1 MPEPVDGPEE
11 ALLEE
16 QRRLSRKK
24 QVRDVGYLGGIDVW
38 QSLGSANV
46 VAPAEQAATPALS
59 NSVLRVT
66 EAAIRRRQLLRLER
80 AAADRVVV
88 TQPVEEKPRPRPPP
102 QVTLGSTLGSGMSVG
117 NADRSDAI
125 MAREELARI
134 MRGGSQ
140 LYRMLDSS
148 DIERAMAVSE
158 SRAWNYF
165 RPAPSDERNTRR
177 KRGKRK

>member
-46 VAPAEQAATPALS
+46 VAPAEQAATPVLS

-66 EAAIRRRQLLRLER
+66 EAAIRRRQLSRLER
-80 AAADRVVV
+80 AAADRAVV

-102 QVTLGSTLGSGMSVG
+102 QATLGSTLGSGMSVG
-117 NADRSDAI
+117 NADRSDAT

-134 MRGGSQ
+134 MGGGSQ
-140 LYRMLDSS
+140 PSRRLGPS
-148 DIERAMAVSE
+148 DIARAMAVSE

-165 RPAPSDERNTRR
+165 RPALSDEQNTRR